1 MDEEGFSLLDS
12 IFERG
17 KRAKPVRGCFVE
29 ELAKKVG
36 LYVNVM
42 VNLDN

>member
-1 MDEEGFSLLDS
+1 MDEEGTFPLDS

-17 KRAKPVRGCFVE
+17 KGAKPVRGCFVE
-29 ELAKKVG
+29 ELSKKVG

-42 VNLDN
+42 VNVDK